1 MDFATPFAVSAVL
14 ATSASAPPPVLSQT
28 DIGKMLEACLEQ
40 TAEAL
45 DISHAASPADISHAV
60 EAVRMAQA
68 QNRPLDL
75 MEAVARAQGHQEE
88 HLGSIMRSL
97 GDKLAATLNPTPPL
111 IPFAGKLIAPS
122 AFYESF
128 DQIHKMARA
137 LLTPVIF
144 VEDTDAIGV
153 ASVNPIAATLLAAKI
168 QEVVARRFDIRPFL
182 TIARLEYEAW
192 TFLTHKHFEL

>member
-1 MDFATPFAVSAVL
+1 MMEYPMSPATPAVPAQS
-14 ATSASAPPPVLSQT
+14 SPQS
-28 DIGKMLEACLEQ
+28 DIDELVEACLEQ

-45 DISHAASPADISHAV
+45 VFTRAASQVEVSHATDI
-60 EAVRMAQA
+60 VRKAQA
-68 QNRPLDL
+68 EDRPLDL
-75 MEAVARAQGHQEE
+75 IEAVARVQGHQEE
-88 HLGSIMRSL
+88 HLSGIIQTL
-97 GDKLAATLNPTPPL
+97 GDRLAAILNPSPPL

-128 DQIHKMARA
+128 GRVHKMARA

-153 ASVNPIAATLLAAKI
+153 ASANPIAATILASKI
-168 QEVVARRFDIRPFL
+168 QELVLRRFDIRPFL
-182 TIARLEYEAW
+182 TVVRLNYESW

>member
-1 MDFATPFAVSAVL
+1 MMDFATTCAVPVAPV
-14 ATSASAPPPVLSQT
+14 APPPLALSHT
-28 DIGKMLEACLEQ
+28 DIGQLLEACLEQ

-45 DISHAASPADISHAV
+45 VLVHAASHADISHAV
-60 EAVRMAQA
+60 EAVRQAQA
-68 QNRPLDL
+68 RNRPLDL

-88 HLGSIMRSL
+88 QLGSIMRSL

-153 ASVNPIAATLLAAKI
+153 ASINPIAATILAAKI

-192 TFLTHKHFEL
+192 SFLTHKHFEL

>member
-1 MDFATPFAVSAVL
+1 MMEYPISPTTPAVPAQSSPQSDIDELVE
-14 ATSASAPPPVLSQT
+14 AS
-28 DIGKMLEACLEQ
+28 LEQ

-45 DISHAASPADISHAV
+45 VFTRAASQVEVSHATDI
-60 EAVRMAQA
+60 VRKAQA
-68 QNRPLDL
+68 EDRPLDL
-75 MEAVARAQGHQEE
+75 IEAVARVQGHQEE
-88 HLGSIMRSL
+88 HLSGIIQTL
-97 GDKLAATLNPTPPL
+97 GDRLAAILNPSPPL

-128 DQIHKMARA
+128 GRVHKMARA

-153 ASVNPIAATLLAAKI
+153 ASANPIAATILASKI
-168 QEVVARRFDIRPFL
+168 QELVLRRFDIRPFL
-182 TIARLEYEAW
+182 TVVRLNYESW

>member
-1 MDFATPFAVSAVL
+1 MDFATPFAIPAAPASPATPSL
-14 ATSASAPPPVLSQT
+14 AQT
-28 DIGKMLEACLEQ
+28 DIAKVLEASLEQ

-45 DISHAASPADISHAV
+45 VLSHAASQADISHAV
-60 EAVRMAQA
+60 EAVRRALA

-88 HLGSIMRSL
+88 HLGGIMRLL

-128 DQIHKMARA
+128 DQLHKMARA

-168 QEVVARRFDIRPFL
+168 QEAVARRFDIRPFL
-182 TIARLEYEAW
+182 TVARIEYEAW
-192 TFLTHKHFEL
+192 TFLIHKHFEL

>member
-1 MDFATPFAVSAVL
+1 MDFAIPCAVPTAPV
-14 ATSASAPPPVLSQT
+14 APPPPLALSPT
-28 DIGKMLEACLEQ
+28 DIGQLLDACLEQ

-45 DISHAASPADISHAV
+45 VFAHAASRIDISHAV
-60 EAVRMAQA
+60 DAVRQAQA
-68 QNRPLDL
+68 HNRPLDL
-75 MEAVARAQGHQEE
+75 MEAVARAQGHKAEQ
-88 HLGSIMRSL
+88 LGSIMRSM
-97 GDKLAATLNPTPPL
+97 GDKLAATLNPPPPL

-153 ASVNPIAATLLAAKI
+153 ASVNPIAATILAAKI
-168 QEVVARRFDIRPFL
+168 QEVVTRRFDIRPFL

-192 TFLTHKHFEL
+192 SFLTHKHFEL

>member
-1 MDFATPFAVSAVL
+1 MEFPMPFVVQTPLSQ
-14 ATSASAPPPVLSQT
+14 APSTHPSQT
-28 DIGKMLEACLEQ
+28 DIALVVEACLDQ

-45 DISHAASPADISHAV
+45 LFVRAASQVDVSHALA
-60 EAVRMAQA
+60 AVRKAQA
-68 QNRPLDL
+68 EDHPFDL

-88 HLGSIMRSL
+88 HLSGIIRAL
-97 GDKLAATLNPTPPL
+97 GDKLAYLLNPSPPL

-128 DQIHKMARA
+128 DHIHKMARA

-144 VEDTDAIGV
+144 VEDTDSIGV
-153 ASVNPIAATLLAAKI
+153 ASANPIAATLLAGKI
-168 QEVVARRFDIRPFL
+168 QEVVSRRFDIRPFL

-192 TFLTHKHFEL
+192 SFLTHKHFEL